1 MHCSPYL
8 FSRATSDL
16 ETLVAKEN
24 SRKYGMNLIL
34 RTVFYELSRTYFSK
48 REQISS
54 RNISTLI
61 SVLKL
66 EETTFPGTDRI
77 LIQLVI

>member
-1 MHCSPYL
+1 MYCSPYL

-48 REQISS
+48 RKQISS

>member
-1 MHCSPYL
+1 
-8 FSRATSDL
+8 
-16 ETLVAKEN
+16 
-24 SRKYGMNLIL
+24 MNLIL

-48 REQISS
+48 RKQISS

-66 EETTFPGTDRI
+66 EETTFPGTDRT